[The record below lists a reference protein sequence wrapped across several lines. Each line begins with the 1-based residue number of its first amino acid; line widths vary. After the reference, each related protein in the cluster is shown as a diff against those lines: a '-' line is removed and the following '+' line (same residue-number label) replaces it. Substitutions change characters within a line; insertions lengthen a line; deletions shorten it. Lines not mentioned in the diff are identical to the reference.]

1 MRRAGGADREVVK
14 WVGGNL
20 GKSSAAEWIGLRWAR
35 LMKWE
40 VVVPVD
46 NL

>member
-1 MRRAGGADREVVK
+1 MRMAAGADREVVK
-14 WVGGNL
+14 LGDGNL
-20 GKSSAAEWIGLRWAR
+20 GKSSAAEWIGLRWVR
-35 LMKWE
+35 LTKWE